1 MSKPTVAF
9 ICGSIREESFN
20 RRIGKAIASMVGDRL
35 DIEEVAIADLPLYN
49 PDIDTDDA
57 RPDAWTTYRDAVRDK
72 DAILFASPEWNRSMT
87 GALKNA
93 VDVGSRP
100 KGKGVLQ
107 KKPCAVFSAT
117 PGSTGA
123 LGGNLAMLPCIKTLD
138 MPDMGQPEAYYGGVN
153 GDKIDLDGTI
163 NDDGLRKEVER
174 FAKAFASHIEQ
185 MVRSGSEHTSG

>member
-9 ICGSIREESFN
+9 ICGSIRDASVN
-20 RRIGKAIASMVGDRL
+20 RRIGKAIAKMVADRL

-49 PDIDTDDA
+49 PDIDKDGE
-57 RPDAWTTYRDAVRDK
+57 RPDAWTTYRDAIKGK
-72 DAILFASPEWNRSMT
+72 DAVLFASPEWNRSIT

-100 KGKGVLQ
+100 YAKGVLIG
-107 KKPCAVFSAT
+107 KPCAVFSAT

-138 MPDMGQPEAYYGGVN
+138 MPDMGQPEAYYGGVSD
-153 GDKIDLDGTI
+153 DKIDMDGTI
-163 NDDGLRKEVER
+163 HDDGLKTQVER

-185 MVRSGSEHTSG
+185 MVRSGSEHTG